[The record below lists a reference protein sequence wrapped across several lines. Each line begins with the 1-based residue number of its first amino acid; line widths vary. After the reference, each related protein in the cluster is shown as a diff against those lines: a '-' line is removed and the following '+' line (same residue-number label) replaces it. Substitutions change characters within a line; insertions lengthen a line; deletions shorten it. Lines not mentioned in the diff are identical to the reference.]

1 MNKVPLSHMLY
12 IKSYSFFRQQKRVE
26 NKDLKTTFGSET
38 KSFTRTIKIRC
49 SNRDSVT
56 LFFKFSNPYFYL
68 QSRPMNKNISLSLF
82 GNILSGHML
91 VFCPKVKFFNKLF
104 RTNFLRE
111 ISDLVGSPTR
121 SVVVALKGSKIA
133 PSKSEKGTRD
143 GIFSC
148 FLFQVRRGQISRDP

>member
-1 MNKVPLSHMLY
+1 MLY

-26 NKDLKTTFGSET
+26 HKDLKTTFGSET

-104 RTNFLRE
+104 RTNFFKG
-111 ISDLVGSPTR
+111 DQR
-121 SVVVALKGSKIA
+121 SGGQPNSERSCSLKGFKNRPEQIG
-133 PSKSEKGTRD
+133 KRD
-143 GIFSC
+143 QGRHIFM
-148 FLFQVRRGQISRDP
+148 FFISG